1 MNNTNFAS
9 YADNNSSHAI
19 GMILKIVHKTSKLY
33 SNLFQWFSNKKMKT
47 NAEKC
52 YFICSSNKNAN
63 LTFENDQILK
73 YICGKLLDV
82 KIGSKFNFNTHV
94 NDICKKAR
102 QKLNTLARITQYWDF
117 DKRIII

>member
-1 MNNTNFAS
+1 
-9 YADNNSSHAI
+9 
-19 GMILKIVHKTSKLY
+19 
-33 SNLFQWFSNKKMKT
+33 MKA

-117 DKRIII
+117 DKRIIIWMPFFFHNLISVSYLGCVLTV